1 MGKYRLPVG
10 IFLWPHGFFISY
22 IKGCSW
28 TRSEWDGEGEPEREA
43 GSPMSKEP
51 DAGLHPGPEMQ
62 ADALLTEP
70 PRHPSV

>member
-1 MGKYRLPVG
+1 MDFSFP
-10 IFLWPHGFFISY
+10 IS
-22 IKGCSW
+22 KVVAGQDP
-28 TRSEWDGEGEPEREA
+28 EWDGEGQPEREA

-51 DAGLHPGPEMQ
+51 DAGLHLGPEMQ